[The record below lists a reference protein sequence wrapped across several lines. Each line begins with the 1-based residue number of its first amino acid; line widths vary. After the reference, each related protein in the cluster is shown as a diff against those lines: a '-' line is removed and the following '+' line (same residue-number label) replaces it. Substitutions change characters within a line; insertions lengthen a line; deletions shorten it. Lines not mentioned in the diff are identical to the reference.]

1 MGAREVDQEVE
12 AEIDMMIE
20 EIEEVGTDMMIEG
33 IEEAEIGATREGE
46 AEIEVTKEEEA
57 GIEVMIEEAGREEA
71 AGKEDQAGKTD
82 TRMKKEVS
90 ILLHPPLHPPLHHP
104 HIPLLRINLHPHLHL
119 EIIGRKEEMID
130 IEMID
135 TGMREG
141 MREEMIDIGMID
153 TEMIDIVMRE
163 GTEASL
169 PTRKERPA
177 GKEASRGPSPR
188 DPDATLTSRSTTSL
202 QEESSSNFS
211 TRLSL

>member
-1 MGAREVDQEVE
+1 MGVREVDQEVE

-90 ILLHPPLHPPLHHP
+90 ILLHPPLHPLHP
-104 HIPLLRINLHPHLHL
+104 HIPLLRINLHPHHL

-135 TGMREG
+135 TEMREG

-163 GTEASL
+163 GTEVSL

-202 QEESSSNFS
+202 PEESSSNFS